1 MENDMVAV
9 EHLNW
14 QALDHV
20 HTDYSSVKGILLC
33 LKTI

>member
-1 MENDMVAV
+1 MTWLQLSI
-9 EHLNW
+9 LNW

-20 HTDYSSVKGILLC
+20 HPDYSSVKGILLC